1 MELIYWCPVAS
12 TPSMCSPSGWGSCS
26 CMGND
31 PTEWRFGWWRRL
43 STLPARDEEEYWWG
57 RESEVVT
64 LYDEEGRES

>member
-1 MELIYWCPVAS
+1 
-12 TPSMCSPSGWGSCS
+12 
-26 CMGND
+26 
-31 PTEWRFGWWRRL
+31 L